1 MLDNESL
8 LKWLAKS
15 VGYKRYSFK
24 YFLNTRTRKD
34 RKSNLINHREIYE
47 FWIQNSIIF
56 NDSANS
62 TKTPQIQQP
71 VRREK
76 LWKVVLRLWS

>member
-1 MLDNESL
+1 MNKQFGLMLDNESL

-24 YFLNTRTRKD
+24 YFLNTRTGKD

-47 FWIQNSIIF
+47 F
-56 NDSANS
+56 
-62 TKTPQIQQP
+62 
-71 VRREK
+71 
-76 LWKVVLRLWS
+76 